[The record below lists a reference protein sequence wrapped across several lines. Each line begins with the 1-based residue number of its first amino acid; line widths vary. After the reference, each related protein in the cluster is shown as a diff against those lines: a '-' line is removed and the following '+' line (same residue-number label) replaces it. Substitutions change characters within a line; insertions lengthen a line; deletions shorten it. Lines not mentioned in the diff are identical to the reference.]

1 MKMKEDTKI
10 VVTGRD
16 TKFYGGVVNPPVYH
30 ASTVLFNSMEEL
42 ENRQQRT
49 GLKISYGLRGTPT
62 TFCLEQAIAELEG
75 GYGTV
80 LCSSGLAAICM
91 ALMAFVKCGD
101 NILMVD
107 SVYGPTRKFCDTWLP
122 RYGVSTT
129 YYDPMIGA
137 DIADLIRPETSVVFI
152 ESPGSITFEVQ
163 DVPAIAAAGGAKG
176 AKVLMDNT
184 WASPL
189 YFKPFTKGVDVSIQ
203 AATKFIVGHSDV
215 LLGSVTTNKE
225 SWKAVKSCFS
235 EYGQQGAPDDVYF
248 AQRGLRTLSI
258 RLKRH
263 QETGLKL
270 ARWLGDRPEVEQV
283 LHPALPGCP
292 GHEFWKRD
300 FLGASGLFAV
310 VLKPYTKTALAF
322 MLDHMQLF
330 GMGFSWGGY
339 ESLIVPYD
347 LSGVRTVTY
356 YEWSGGYRVLRIY
369 AGLEDPEDLISDLE
383 AGFERLNAAC

>member
-1 MKMKEDTKI
+1 
-10 VVTGRD
+10 
-16 TKFYGGVVNPPVYH
+16 
-30 ASTVLFNSMEEL
+30 
-42 ENRQQRT
+42 
-49 GLKISYGLRGTPT
+49 
-62 TFCLEQAIAELEG
+62 
-75 GYGTV
+75 
-80 LCSSGLAAICM
+80 
-91 ALMAFVKCGD
+91 
-101 NILMVD
+101 
-107 SVYGPTRKFCDTWLP
+107 
-122 RYGVSTT
+122 
-129 YYDPMIGA
+129 
-137 DIADLIRPETSVVFI
+137 
-152 ESPGSITFEVQ
+152 
-163 DVPAIAAAGGAKG
+163 
-176 AKVLMDNT
+176 MDNT

-203 AATKFIVGHSDV
+203 AATKFIAGHSDA

-225 SWKAVKSCFS
+225 SWKVVKSCFS

-258 RLKRH
+258 RLKRS

-270 ARWLGDRPEVEQV
+270 ARWLSDRPEVEQV

-310 VLKPYTKTALAF
+310 VLQPYTRTALAS

-347 LSGVRTVTY
+347 LSGVRTVTHH
-356 YEWSGGYRVLRIY
+356 EWFGGYRVLRIY
-369 AGLEDPEDLISDLE
+369 AGLEDPEDLTADLE
-383 AGFERLNAAC
+383 AGFERLNAA